1 MFVDKQQT
9 KESGKRRGV
18 LRVLD
23 EASTRMRDGMA
34 RKNDCDREGAKE
46 RERRPV
52 LRALAVWYGL
62 GYFAA
67 EALKEGGVAART
79 YPRHSNGSSIGRF

>member
-1 MFVDKQQT
+1 MFVDKLQT
-9 KESGKRRGV
+9 KESGRRKGV

-34 RKNDCDREGAKE
+34 RKNDYDREGAGE
-46 RERRPV
+46 RERGSV
-52 LRALAVWYGL
+52 LRPLAVWYGL

>member
-1 MFVDKQQT
+1 MGEEEEFCVCWNSEYKNEKWDGE
-9 KESGKRRGV
+9 KERLRQRGSKR
-18 LRVLD
+18 
-23 EASTRMRDGMA
+23 
-34 RKNDCDREGAKE
+34 

-67 EALKEGGVAART
+67 EALKEGGVATRT